1 MSTRVDPTTLAPIAL
16 FDGLSQESL
25 ELLCSKL
32 RRTVVPA
39 GTQVMSAEQPGEAVY
54 LLLEG
59 AVKIKLYTE
68 DGSEV
73 TLALLGQGD
82 TVGEMSLLEQS
93 DRCAN
98 VVTIEE
104 TTFLWMDRTSFLNC
118 TDSIPGLSQNLSR
131 QLSERLRDA
140 NDQIRALSTLDV
152 TGRVA
157 QRILLFAD
165 RYGRSNLDGSI
176 RIRLPMTQ
184 TDLAE
189 MVGASRERVNHV
201 MGDLRKRGLL
211 SVSSGHYITVRDAS
225 GLRSLC

>member
-1 MSTRVDPTTLAPIAL
+1 MSTRTDSTTLATLGL
-16 FDGLSQESL
+16 FEGLPADSL
-25 ELLCSKL
+25 DQLAEKL
-32 RRTVVPA
+32 RRTVVPP

-54 LLLEG
+54 LILDG
-59 AVKIKLYTE
+59 AVKVKLYTE

-73 TLALLGQGD
+73 TLALLGPGD
-82 TVGEMSLLEQS
+82 TVGEMSLLGHS

-104 TTFLWMDRTSFLNC
+104 TTFLWMDRATFLSC
-118 TDSIPGLSQNLSR
+118 TDSIPGLSHNLSR

-157 QRILLFAD
+157 QRILLFAE
-165 RYGRSNLDGSI
+165 RYGRTNLDGSI
-176 RIRLPMTQ
+176 RIRLPLTQ
-184 TDLAE
+184 TDIAE

-201 MGDLRKRGLL
+201 MGDLRKRELL
-211 SVSSGHYITVRDAS
+211 TVSSGHFITVQNVDA
-225 GLRSLC
+225 LKELC